1 MINNGEINVSM
12 IIDKLPSE
20 EAKNL
25 IMESSF
31 QKYIISEYDSFD
43 KHNLLYT
50 PGKNMINYRRHSR
63 DLIKKFKIK
72 KINKIIEEKKHTKE
86 GLLDIVKLK
95 QMIKEIQMS
104 KE

>member
-1 MINNGEINVSM
+1 
-12 IIDKLPSE
+12 
-20 EAKNL
+20 
-25 IMESSF
+25 
-31 QKYIISEYDSFD
+31 
-43 KHNLLYT
+43 
-50 PGKNMINYRRHSR
+50 MINYLRHSR